1 MVVFAV
7 FLVAVCYV
15 CYAVIQATSNGWLL
29 ELGEEK
35 VAFIQEFCKAIFFG
49 TLLTPI
55 IAFILSK
62 IL

>member
-15 CYAVIQATSNGWLL
+15 CYAVIQATNNGWLF
-29 ELGEEK
+29 EVGEEN
-35 VAFIQEFCKAIFFG
+35 VTLIQEFCKAIFFG
-49 TLLTPI
+49 TALTPLI
-55 IAFILSK
+55 TFILSK